1 MFDCWFRE
9 VNVEDFAVPVA
20 LAAILAFFA
29 FNGWLKFRRE
39 TAQQQMLF
47 EAQKHLLEKLGS
59 APEVTQF
66 LASAEGKDFIDRL
79 KPPPPPPQEKAKPP
93 GPAEVLF
100 AMIWAGMIM
109 LGIGIGFLIGTVVEP
124 KLIIPGAVIALAG
137 LGMLI
142 GLRITHYLATR
153 WGLFKRPDISQG
165 SRNS

>member
-1 MFDCWFRE
+1 M
-9 VNVEDFAVPVA
+9 EDFAVPVA
-20 LAAILAFFA
+20 LAADPGFLSRSMA
-29 FNGWLKFRRE
+29 GSSSGGKRHSSRCCSKRRS
-39 TAQQQMLF
+39 TF
-47 EAQKHLLEKLGS
+47 WRNSDS

-79 KPPPPPPQEKAKPP
+79 KPPPPPPQEKSKPP

-109 LGIGIGFLIGTVVEP
+109 LGIGIGFIVGIPVEP
-124 KLIIPGAVIALAG
+124 KLVIPGAVIGLAG